1 MRHLLRIAD
10 LDRHELRFLL
20 DRADHFKARP
30 LAAPGLLR
38 RRTVLMYCTRP
49 CARIRVPIETAVA
62 RLGGTPLHAGPGTR
76 GRGREGRLGEPSQVI
91 GAYTALVVLQIS
103 DDAEAVRFA
112 RAAHVPVLNA
122 LTDDHHP
129 LQTLADLMTLREHLG
144 DLRGRKLACVG
155 PASNVTHSLIEA
167 VALTGLTLA
176 VAAPEDAGP
185 DPAVLARAE
194 EAASGGGGK
203 VIVTPDPYE
212 AVKEAD
218 AVCTGA
224 WPVSTAATAA
234 LAPYRVTPDL
244 LAAAG
249 PDPIFLH
256 HLPLRRGAEVEAAV
270 VDGPASR
277 VLAQA
282 ANLLPAAQAV
292 MEALLTNRLAASR

>member
-49 CARIRVPIETAVA
+49 CARIRVPIETAVS
-62 RLGGTPLHAGPGTR
+62 RLGGTPLHAAP
-76 GRGREGRLGEPSQVI
+76 GRGRPGHAGRLGEPSQMI
-91 GAYTALVVLQIS
+91 GAYTALVVLQIC

-122 LTDDHHP
+122 LTDAHHP

-176 VAAPEDAGP
+176 VAAPENEGP

-194 EAASGGGGK
+194 EAASGGGK

-224 WPVSTAATAA
+224 WPVSAAATAA
-234 LAPYRVTPDL
+234 LIPYRVTADL
-244 LAAAG
+244 LSAAG

-282 ANLLPAAQAV
+282 GNLLPAAQAV

>member
-49 CARIRVPIETAVA
+49 CARIRVPIETAVS
-62 RLGGTPLHAGPGTR
+62 RLGGTPLHAGPGR
-76 GRGREGRLGEPSQVI
+76 GRPGHAGRLGEPSQMI
-91 GAYTALVVLQIS
+91 GAYTALVVLQIC

-122 LTDDHHP
+122 LTDAHHP

-176 VAAPEDAGP
+176 VAAPEGEGP

-194 EAASGGGGK
+194 EAASGDGK

-224 WPVSTAATAA
+224 WPVSAAATAA
-234 LAPYRVTPDL
+234 LTPYRVTADL
-244 LAAAG
+244 LSAAG

-282 ANLLPAAQAV
+282 GNLLPAAQAV

>member
-1 MRHLLRIAD
+1 MRHLLRIAG

-38 RRTVLMYCTRP
+38 RRTVLMYCARP
-49 CARIRVPIETAVA
+49 CARIRVPIETAVS
-62 RLGGTPLHAGPGTR
+62 RLGGTPLHAGPDPR
-76 GRGREGRLGEPSQVI
+76 RPGRVGRLGEPSQVI
-91 GAYTALVVLQIS
+91 GAYTALVVLQIC

-129 LQTLADLMTLREHLG
+129 LQALADLMTLREHLG

-176 VAAPEDAGP
+176 VAAPEGAGP

-194 EAASGGGGK
+194 EAASGGGR

-224 WPVSTAATAA
+224 WPVSRAATAG
-234 LAPYRVTPDL
+234 LAPYRVTADL